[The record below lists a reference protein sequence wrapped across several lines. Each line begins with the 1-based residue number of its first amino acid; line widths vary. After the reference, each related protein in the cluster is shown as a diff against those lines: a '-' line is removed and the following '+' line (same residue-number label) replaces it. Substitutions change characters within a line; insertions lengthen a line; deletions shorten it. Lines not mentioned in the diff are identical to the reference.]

1 MILEGLPL
9 LWPGV
14 PDVDVG
20 VHGAGDQELGF
31 KPGPVQIAAD
41 TNTSVR
47 PDRVYPLMC
56 AFDLICC
63 YLMTRVCPCRE
74 VCVSPQPSLHEYR
87 STRWLL
93 WGQHAHTEIHT
104 GKHTKPPLSLPTR
117 HYFCCDD
124 FMMNYSG
131 GLTHRGGEDVGVGS
145 VRVPLDRPHVPLTLS
160 PDFPRR
166 FRRQLQVH
174 QVQEATPAARLRQQK
189 VKSCEFKI
197 FNHNKDFF
205 LVF

>member
-47 PDRVYPLMC
+47 PDRVYPLMG

-74 VCVSPQPSLHEYR
+74 VCASPQPSLHEYR

-104 GKHTKPPLSLPTR
+104 GKHTNLHFLYLHDIISVVMILWWIILEVSLTEAAKTWASDLCGFHWTVPTSHLLCR
-117 HYFCCDD
+117 PIFRD
-124 FMMNYSG
+124 
-131 GLTHRGGEDVGVGS
+131 GS
-145 VRVPLDRPHVPLTLS
+145 NGNS
-160 PDFPRR
+160 R
-166 FRRQLQVH
+166 FTRYRKR
-174 QVQEATPAARLRQQK
+174 RLR
-189 VKSCEFKI
+189 
-197 FNHNKDFF
+197 HDYDDRR
-205 LVF
+205 